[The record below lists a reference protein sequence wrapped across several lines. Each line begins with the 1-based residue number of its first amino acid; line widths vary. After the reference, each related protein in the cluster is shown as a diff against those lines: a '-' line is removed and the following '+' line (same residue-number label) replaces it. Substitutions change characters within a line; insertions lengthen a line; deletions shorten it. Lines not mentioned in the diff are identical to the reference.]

1 MDTVLFFLLINFKVL
16 IVVVCNIS
24 ESLGQ
29 NLEVLKAST
38 SQYVAEQSAQ
48 WDKKQQEQLRAEKER
63 LIKDVEVLCEKLLKQ
78 DKERSAA
85 ENRNKK
91 EGLPAE
97 DVEGL
102 IAKKLREERDQW
114 EKERAKKEASSR
126 EKLEEFWKK
135 ELSHQQEEFFNKRKE
150 WESRQQKE
158 RQHWENEQKKKFLAL
173 EQQLQEKLEEV
184 SKRTPEP
191 AKPAP
196 APKHEGKG
204 LQISNFANFSR
215 YLKQSTA
222 PNSKRLTVSQFSNG
236 FNPSA
241 ILNTIRFINN
251 SAYPYIANLT

>member
-1 MDTVLFFLLINFKVL
+1 VLYA
-16 IVVVCNIS
+16 IS

-48 WDKKQQEQLRAEKER
+48 WDKKQQEQLRAEKDR
-63 LIKDVEVLCEKLLKQ
+63 LMKDVEVLCEKLQKQ

-91 EGLPAE
+91 EGLPTE
-97 DVEGL
+97 EVQGL
-102 IAKKLREERDQW
+102 IAKKLREEREQW
-114 EKERAKKEASSR
+114 EKERSKKEASSR
-126 EKLEEFWKK
+126 EKLENFWKK
-135 ELSHQQEEFFNKRKE
+135 ELSYQQEEFFNKRKE
-150 WESRQQKE
+150 WESHQQKE

-184 SKRTPEP
+184 SKRTAEP

-204 LQISNFANFSR
+204 LQKKSNQKFFFANFTR
-215 YLKQSTA
+215 YHKQSTA
-222 PNSKRLTVSQFSNG
+222 PNSKLLTASQFSNG

-241 ILNTIRFINN
+241 ILNTIRFKKQQRLSPNC
-251 SAYPYIANLT
+251 